1 MTSNFKMKSYK
12 LIYYFFRRTMDD
24 VMEMMEEN
32 SEGKMEFPRDM
43 MMEDCF
49 SDVEEPLFGFVTN
62 VTIPEDMLKPCVVDV
77 ECFENGT
84 RINGTDSIEEKID
97 LTTLNDPHFRLPRS
111 VRRQGTYL
119 L

>member
-1 MTSNFKMKSYK
+1 
-12 LIYYFFRRTMDD
+12 MDD

-62 VTIPEDMLKPCVVDV
+62 VTIPEDMLKPCIVDV

-111 VRRQGTYL
+111 VRRRQGM
-119 L
+119 